1 MKKVGLYMLRNII
14 NLVKWTLK
22 QITYRS
28 RLEDKVDLALR
39 RLLRLEI
46 IDAIRRKDK
55 TTVHMLY
62 DEYKKLGGNS
72 YIQEMYEE
80 YINKSKRSKK

>member
-1 MKKVGLYMLRNII
+1 MKKVGLYMWRNII
-14 NLVKWTLK
+14 NLAKWTLK

-46 IDAIRRKDK
+46 IDAIRRNDK

-80 YINKSKRSKK
+80 YINKTKRKKK

>member
-1 MKKVGLYMLRNII
+1 MKKVWLYMLRNII
-14 NLVKWTLK
+14 NLIKWTLK

-46 IDAIRRKDK
+46 IDAIRRNDK

-80 YINKSKRSKK
+80 YINKTKRKKK

>member
-1 MKKVGLYMLRNII
+1 MWRNII
-14 NLVKWTLK
+14 NLVKWSLK
-22 QITYRS
+22 QITYRN

-46 IDAIRRKDK
+46 IDAIRRNDK
-55 TTVHMLY
+55 TTVHVLY

-72 YIQEMYEE
+72 YMQEMYED
-80 YINKSKRSKK
+80 YINKTKRKKK

>member
-1 MKKVGLYMLRNII
+1 MWRNII

-46 IDAIRRKDK
+46 IDAIRRNDK

-80 YINKSKRSKK
+80 YIKKTKRKKK

>member
-1 MKKVGLYMLRNII
+1 MLRNII

-46 IDAIRRKDK
+46 IDAIRRNDK

-80 YINKSKRSKK
+80 YINKTKRKKK

>member
-1 MKKVGLYMLRNII
+1 MWKSLLKILE
-14 NLVKWTLK
+14 WTFK
-22 QITYRS
+22 QITYRN
-28 RLEDKVDLALR
+28 RLENKVDLALR

-46 IDAIRRKDK
+46 IDAIRRNDK

-72 YIQEMYEE
+72 YIQEMYED
-80 YINKSKRSKK
+80 YIKKTKRKKK

>member
-1 MKKVGLYMLRNII
+1 MKKVWLYMWRNII
-14 NLVKWTLK
+14 NLVKWSLK
-22 QITYRS
+22 QITYRN

-46 IDAIRRKDK
+46 IDAIRRNDK
-55 TTVHMLY
+55 TTVHVLY

-72 YIQEMYEE
+72 YMQEMYED
-80 YINKSKRSKK
+80 YINKTKRKKK

>member
-1 MKKVGLYMLRNII
+1 MKKVWLYMLRNII

-46 IDAIRRKDK
+46 IDAIRRNDK

-80 YINKSKRSKK
+80 YINKTKRKKK

>member
-1 MKKVGLYMLRNII
+1 MLHKAITFI
-14 NLVKWTLK
+14 KWGLK

-46 IDAIRRKDK
+46 IDAIRRNDK

-72 YIQEMYEE
+72 YIQEMYED
-80 YINKSKRSKK
+80 YIKKTKRKKK

>member
-1 MKKVGLYMLRNII
+1 MWRNII
-14 NLVKWTLK
+14 NLVKWALK

-46 IDAIRRKDK
+46 IDAIRRNDK

-80 YINKSKRSKK
+80 YINKTKRKKK

>member
-1 MKKVGLYMLRNII
+1 MKKVWLYMLRNII

-46 IDAIRRKDK
+46 MDAIRRNDK

-72 YIQEMYEE
+72 YIQEMYED
-80 YINKSKRSKK
+80 YIKKTKRKKK

>member
-1 MKKVGLYMLRNII
+1 MWRNII
-14 NLVKWTLK
+14 NLAKWTLK

-46 IDAIRRKDK
+46 IDAIRRNDK

-80 YINKSKRSKK
+80 YINKTKRKKK

>member
-1 MKKVGLYMLRNII
+1 MWHKAITFI
-14 NLVKWTLK
+14 KWTLK

-46 IDAIRRKDK
+46 IDAIRRNDK

-72 YIQEMYEE
+72 YIQEMYED
-80 YINKSKRSKK
+80 YIKKTKRKKK

>member
-1 MKKVGLYMLRNII
+1 MKKVGLYMWRNII
-14 NLVKWTLK
+14 NLVKWALK

-46 IDAIRRKDK
+46 IDAIRRNDK

-80 YINKSKRSKK
+80 YINKTKRKKK

>member
-1 MKKVGLYMLRNII
+1 MKKVGLYMWHKAISFI
-14 NLVKWTLK
+14 KWGIK

-46 IDAIRRKDK
+46 IDAMRRNDRAV
-55 TTVHMLY
+55 VHMLY
-62 DEYKKLGGNS
+62 DEYKGLGGNS

-80 YINKSKRSKK
+80 YIKKTKRKKK

>member
-1 MKKVGLYMLRNII
+1 MKKVCHYMWRNILGFI
-14 NLVKWTLK
+14 QWMLK

-46 IDAIRRKDK
+46 IDAIRRNDK

-80 YINKSKRSKK
+80 YINKTKRKKK

>member
-1 MKKVGLYMLRNII
+1 MWRNII

-46 IDAIRRKDK
+46 IDAIRRNDK

-62 DEYKKLGGNS
+62 DEYKNLGGNS

-80 YINKSKRSKK
+80 YINKTKRKKK

>member
-1 MKKVGLYMLRNII
+1 MLR
-14 NLVKWTLK
+14 KTLAFVEWCIK
-22 QITYRS
+22 QITYRN
-28 RLEDKVDLALR
+28 RLEQKVDLALR

-46 IDAIRRKDK
+46 IDAIRRNDK
-55 TTVHMLY
+55 STVHMLY

-80 YINKSKRSKK
+80 YIKKQKRSKK

>member
-1 MKKVGLYMLRNII
+1 MKKVGLYMWRNII

-46 IDAIRRKDK
+46 IDAIRRNDK

-62 DEYKKLGGNS
+62 DEYKNLGGNS

-80 YINKSKRSKK
+80 YINKTKRKKK

>member
-1 MKKVGLYMLRNII
+1 MWKSLLKILE
-14 NLVKWTLK
+14 WTFK
-22 QITYRS
+22 QVTYRN
-28 RLEDKVDLALR
+28 RLENKVDLALR

-46 IDAIRRKDK
+46 IDAIRRNDK

-72 YIQEMYEE
+72 YIQEMYED
-80 YINKSKRSKK
+80 YIKKTKRKKK

>member
-1 MKKVGLYMLRNII
+1 MKKVGLYMWRNII

-46 IDAIRRKDK
+46 IDAIRRNDK

-80 YINKSKRSKK
+80 YINKTKRKKK

>member
-1 MKKVGLYMLRNII
+1 MLRNII

-46 IDAIRRKDK
+46 IDAIRRNDK

-62 DEYKKLGGNS
+62 DEYKNLGGNS

-80 YINKSKRSKK
+80 YIKKTKRKKK